1 MLSASIQQANVINHE
16 IQGQRALHPVLLL
29 WQTLRKCHIC
39 TFPSFLWPH
48 WLAASQLQPLF
59 LKKKKKKEKHIQILL
74 YTCTFTHICTL
85 WPCQHAHKQSWSFL
99 YQSFTQCWERERY
112 DRAGYRRTQAICD
125 SSLGLFPLILC
136 RHLLSSRTHTHAQ
149 TVSGSWASP
158 LLPSMFTDRIVVGL
172 SFQSKLLCLF
182 FSRAHTN
189 RELQEDGPPNKLEK
203 NRHYQTNR
211 TLGLSKQAWE
221 RHDGV
226 PVCDGEGWVPM
237 RWQRKS

>member
-136 RHLLSSRTHTHAQ
+136 RHLLSSRTHMHKQ
-149 TVSGSWASP
+149 SP
-158 LLPSMFTDRIVVGL
+158 VPERLPFCP
-172 SFQSKLLCLF
+172 LCLLTGLLWGYHSNLNCFVF
-182 FSRAHTN
+182 FFLA
-189 RELQEDGPPNKLEK
+189 LI
-203 NRHYQTNR
+203 QTENYR
-211 TLGLSKQAWE
+211 RMVHLTS
-221 RHDGV
+221 
-226 PVCDGEGWVPM
+226 
-237 RWQRKS
+237 

>member
-182 FSRAHTN
+182 FLA
-189 RELQEDGPPNKLEK
+189 LI
-203 NRHYQTNR
+203 QTENYR
-211 TLGLSKQAWE
+211 RMVHLTS
-221 RHDGV
+221 
-226 PVCDGEGWVPM
+226 
-237 RWQRKS
+237 